1 MNDHPNF
8 ADRQKS
14 TRPLRGETET
24 TDDGY
29 DGEYSPLDRMDGLGK
44 PIDSNIRRR
53 GPVPHES
60 EYDRQPMSGG
70 EWILLG
76 VTLAIISL
84 ILAVSVSMI
93 LWPAHAS
100 ADANDDAY
108 LDFIHAHGVV
118 FDGGNAAAVGAAQ
131 EVCARLYINGGD
143 PLEAAAYTY
152 AVSNMSA
159 DGARAVVA
167 AAIVSYC
174 PQFIPP
180 GVTSNSAPAPTPQDT
195 GGSIGGQYEA

>member
-8 ADRQKS
+8 ADRQRAAGKYDEDGIYIV
-14 TRPLRGETET
+14 P
-24 TDDGY
+24 DD
-29 DGEYSPLDRMDGLGK
+29 EYRDNVASADALNKRYGP
-44 PIDSNIRRR
+44 

-60 EYDRQPMSGG
+60 EYERQPMSGG

-118 FDGGNAAAVGAAQ
+118 FDGGNAAAVGGAQ